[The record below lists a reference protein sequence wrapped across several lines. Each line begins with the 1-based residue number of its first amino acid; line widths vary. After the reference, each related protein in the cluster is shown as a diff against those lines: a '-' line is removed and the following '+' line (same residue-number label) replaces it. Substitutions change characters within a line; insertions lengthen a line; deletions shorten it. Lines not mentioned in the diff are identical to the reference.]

1 MQESVTINRSYK
13 DRLFKI
19 IFEDKKELLS
29 LYNALTG
36 KNYQN
41 PDELEINTIDD
52 VIYMH
57 LKNDMSFILDDW
69 QNLFEQQSTFN
80 PNQPLRGFFYF
91 ADLYKVKYFGK
102 KIYSTRLLKIP
113 TPQYIVFYNGTANM
127 PDRKELR
134 LSDAF
139 QQPTEQ
145 PDIEVVAH
153 MLNINY
159 GHNKELMERCQK
171 LKEYAQF
178 IDIIRHYLRENK
190 QWSNEQAIS
199 KAIDDCIKNNILRDI
214 LQKER
219 LRVMASILSEFDDV
233 NFTYDIGHDIFDNHN
248 YTKLSKLQL
257 KKLNNIHIHN
267 VCNNKDHCEI
277 TPTCDYITQ
286 LRDSVK
292 YLKSINYEK
301 SIVLETG
308 FNNYPGNNY
317 EEKLINY
324 IKSFEKIED
333 ILKTE

>member
-1 MQESVTINRSYK
+1 MQESVTINRTYK

-19 IFEDKKELLS
+19 IFEGKKELLS

-113 TPQYIVFYNGTANM
+113 TPQYIVFYNGTTNM

-159 GHNKELMERCQK
+159 GHNKELMERCRK

-199 KAIDDCIKNNILRDI
+199 KAIDDCIQNNILRDI

-219 LRVMASILSEFDDV
+219 LRVMASILSEFDEV
-233 NFTYDIGHDIFDNHN
+233 GYKEMIR
-248 YTKLSKLQL
+248 Q
-257 KKLNNIHIHN
+257 
-267 VCNNKDHCEI
+267 EA
-277 TPTCDYITQ
+277 
-286 LRDSVK
+286 
-292 YLKSINYEK
+292 YEDA
-301 SIVLETG
+301 
-308 FNNYPGNNY
+308 Y
-317 EEKLINY
+317 EEGHEAGLEEGREQELAHGVKSY
-324 IKSFEKIED
+324 IKLAQSIGYAESKIVTMLMQEFNLSED
-333 ILKTE
+333 QASQYVQKFWKDK

>member
-1 MQESVTINRSYK
+1 MQESVTINRTYK

-113 TPQYIVFYNGTANM
+113 TPQYIVFYNGTTSM

-139 QQPTEQ
+139 QQPTTQ

-178 IDIIRHYLRENK
+178 IDIIRHYLKENEH
-190 QWSNEQAIS
+190 WSNEQAIS

-219 LRVMASILSEFDDV
+219 LRVMASILSEFDEVGYKEMIRQEAYEDAYEEIYEEV
-233 NFTYDIGHDIFDNHN
+233 YEEISVKSLIEFVQDIGYSKEDAATLVKQRFH
-248 YTKLSKLQL
+248 LSDDAINQYMQKFW
-257 KKLNNIHIHN
+257 KK
-267 VCNNKDHCEI
+267 
-277 TPTCDYITQ
+277 
-286 LRDSVK
+286 
-292 YLKSINYEK
+292 
-301 SIVLETG
+301 
-308 FNNYPGNNY
+308 
-317 EEKLINY
+317 
-324 IKSFEKIED
+324 
-333 ILKTE
+333 

>member
-1 MQESVTINRSYK
+1 MKSHKIFYNTIIKRRFQQTYYYHGGIYAGKRHYQQN
-13 DRLFKI
+13 RLFKI

-113 TPQYIVFYNGTANM
+113 TPQYIVFYNGTTSM

-178 IDIIRHYLRENK
+178 IDIIRCYLRENK

-219 LRVMASILSEFDDV
+219 LRVMASILSEFDEVGYKEMIQD
-233 NFTYDIGHDIFDNHN
+233 
-248 YTKLSKLQL
+248 
-257 KKLNNIHIHN
+257 
-267 VCNNKDHCEI
+267 EA
-277 TPTCDYITQ
+277 
-286 LRDSVK
+286 
-292 YLKSINYEK
+292 
-301 SIVLETG
+301 
-308 FNNYPGNNY
+308 
-317 EEKLINY
+317 
-324 IKSFEKIED
+324 IED
-333 ILKTE
+333 GEIRGSIKLAYKLKLPKPEIIAILRHDYNLSDEEVNQYMQKFWKN

>member
-1 MQESVTINRSYK
+1 MQESVTINRTYK

-19 IFEDKKELLS
+19 IFEGKKELLS

-127 PDRKELR
+127 PDKKELR

-178 IDIIRHYLRENK
+178 IDIIRHYLKENK

-199 KAIDDCIKNNILRDI
+199 KAIDDCIQNNILRDI

-219 LRVMASILSEFDDV
+219 LRVMASILSEFDEV
-233 NFTYDIGHDIFDNHN
+233 GYKEMIR
-248 YTKLSKLQL
+248 
-257 KKLNNIHIHN
+257 
-267 VCNNKDHCEI
+267 E
-277 TPTCDYITQ
+277 
-286 LRDSVK
+286 
-292 YLKSINYEK
+292 EA
-301 SIVLETG
+301 
-308 FNNYPGNNY
+308 Y
-317 EEKLINY
+317 EEAYEEGLEAGRQEGREQELAHGVKSY
-324 IKSFEKIED
+324 IKLAQNFGYGESKIVTMLMQEFDLSED
-333 ILKTE
+333 KASQYVQKFWKDK

>member
-1 MQESVTINRSYK
+1 MQESVTINRTYK

-113 TPQYIVFYNGTANM
+113 TPQYIVFYNGTTNM
-127 PDRKELR
+127 PDKKELR

-159 GHNKELMERCQK
+159 GHNKELMERCRK

-199 KAIDDCIKNNILRDI
+199 KAIDDCIQNNILRDI

-219 LRVMASILSEFDDV
+219 LRVMASILSEFDEV
-233 NFTYDIGHDIFDNHN
+233 GYKEMIR
-248 YTKLSKLQL
+248 Q
-257 KKLNNIHIHN
+257 
-267 VCNNKDHCEI
+267 EA
-277 TPTCDYITQ
+277 
-286 LRDSVK
+286 
-292 YLKSINYEK
+292 YEDA
-301 SIVLETG
+301 
-308 FNNYPGNNY
+308 Y
-317 EEKLINY
+317 EEGHEAGLEEGREQELAHGVKSY
-324 IKSFEKIED
+324 IKLAQSIGYAESKIVTMLMQEFNLSED
-333 ILKTE
+333 QASQYVQKFWKDK

>member
-1 MQESVTINRSYK
+1 MQESVTINRTYK

-139 QQPTEQ
+139 QQPTAQ

-159 GHNKELMERCQK
+159 GHNKELMERCRK

-199 KAIDDCIKNNILRDI
+199 KAIDDCIKNNILCDI

-219 LRVMASILSEFDDV
+219 LRVMASILSEFDEVGYKEMIRQEAYEDAYEDAYEEGV
-233 NFTYDIGHDIFDNHN
+233 EYGVKTLIEFVQDIGYSKEDATTLVKQRFH
-248 YTKLSKLQL
+248 LS
-257 KKLNNIHIHN
+257 
-267 VCNNKDHCEI
+267 D
-277 TPTCDYITQ
+277 DA
-286 LRDSVK
+286 
-292 YLKSINYEK
+292 INQYMQK
-301 SIVLETG
+301 
-308 FNNYPGNNY
+308 FWKN
-317 EEKLINY
+317 
-324 IKSFEKIED
+324 
-333 ILKTE
+333 

>member
-113 TPQYIVFYNGTANM
+113 TPQYIVFYNGTTSM

-159 GHNKELMERCQK
+159 GHNKELMERCRK

-199 KAIDDCIKNNILRDI
+199 KAIDDCIQNNILRDI

-219 LRVMASILSEFDDV
+219 LRVMASILSEFDEVGYKEMIQD
-233 NFTYDIGHDIFDNHN
+233 
-248 YTKLSKLQL
+248 
-257 KKLNNIHIHN
+257 
-267 VCNNKDHCEI
+267 EA
-277 TPTCDYITQ
+277 
-286 LRDSVK
+286 
-292 YLKSINYEK
+292 
-301 SIVLETG
+301 
-308 FNNYPGNNY
+308 
-317 EEKLINY
+317 
-324 IKSFEKIED
+324 IED
-333 ILKTE
+333 GEIRGSIKLAYKLKLPKPEIIAILRHDYNLSDEEVNQYMQKFWKN

>member
-113 TPQYIVFYNGTANM
+113 TPQYIVFYNGTTNM
-127 PDRKELR
+127 PDKKELR

-178 IDIIRHYLRENK
+178 IDIIRHYLRENE
-190 QWSNEQAIS
+190 QWTNEQAIS
-199 KAIDDCIKNNILRDI
+199 KAIDDCIQNNILRDI

-219 LRVMASILSEFDDV
+219 LRVMASILSEFDEV
-233 NFTYDIGHDIFDNHN
+233 GYKEMIR
-248 YTKLSKLQL
+248 Q
-257 KKLNNIHIHN
+257 
-267 VCNNKDHCEI
+267 EA
-277 TPTCDYITQ
+277 
-286 LRDSVK
+286 
-292 YLKSINYEK
+292 YEDA
-301 SIVLETG
+301 
-308 FNNYPGNNY
+308 Y
-317 EEKLINY
+317 EEIYKEVYEEVHEAGLEAGRKEGREQELARGVKSY
-324 IKSFEKIED
+324 IKLAQSIGYTESKIVTMLMQEFNLSEDKASQYVQEFEQDK
-333 ILKTE
+333 

>member
-1 MQESVTINRSYK
+1 MQESVSINRTYK

-102 KIYSTRLLKIP
+102 KIYSTRLLKIS
-113 TPQYIVFYNGTANM
+113 TPQYIVFYNGTTNM
-127 PDRKELR
+127 PDKKELR

-159 GHNKELMERCQK
+159 GHNKELMERCRK

-178 IDIIRHYLRENK
+178 IDIIRHYLKENK

-199 KAIDDCIKNNILRDI
+199 KAIDDCIQNNILRDI

-219 LRVMASILSEFDDV
+219 LRVMASILSEFDEVGYKEMIRQEAYEDAYEEAYEEGV
-233 NFTYDIGHDIFDNHN
+233 EYGVEYGVKTLIEFVQDIGYSKGDATTLVKQRFH
-248 YTKLSKLQL
+248 LS
-257 KKLNNIHIHN
+257 
-267 VCNNKDHCEI
+267 D
-277 TPTCDYITQ
+277 DA
-286 LRDSVK
+286 
-292 YLKSINYEK
+292 INQYMQK
-301 SIVLETG
+301 
-308 FNNYPGNNY
+308 FW
-317 EEKLINY
+317 K
-324 IKSFEKIED
+324 IK
-333 ILKTE
+333 

>member
-1 MQESVTINRSYK
+1 MLESVTINRTYK

-91 ADLYKVKYFGK
+91 ADLCKVKYFGK

-113 TPQYIVFYNGTANM
+113 TPQYIVFYNGTTNM

-159 GHNKELMERCQK
+159 GHNKELMERCRK

-178 IDIIRHYLRENK
+178 IDIIRHYLKENK

-219 LRVMASILSEFDDV
+219 LRVMASILSEFDEV
-233 NFTYDIGHDIFDNHN
+233 GYKEMIR
-248 YTKLSKLQL
+248 Q
-257 KKLNNIHIHN
+257 
-267 VCNNKDHCEI
+267 EA
-277 TPTCDYITQ
+277 
-286 LRDSVK
+286 
-292 YLKSINYEK
+292 YEDA
-301 SIVLETG
+301 
-308 FNNYPGNNY
+308 Y
-317 EEKLINY
+317 EEGHEAGLEEGREQELAHGVKSY
-324 IKSFEKIED
+324 IKLAQSIGYAESKIVTMLMQEFNLSED
-333 ILKTE
+333 QASQYVQKFWKDK

>member
-1 MQESVTINRSYK
+1 MLESVTINRTYK

-113 TPQYIVFYNGTANM
+113 TPQYIVFYNGTMNM
-127 PDRKELR
+127 PDKKELR

-139 QQPTEQ
+139 QQPTTQ

-159 GHNKELMERCQK
+159 GHNKELMERCRK

-178 IDIIRHYLRENK
+178 IDIIRHYLKENK

-219 LRVMASILSEFDDV
+219 LRVMASILSEFDEV
-233 NFTYDIGHDIFDNHN
+233 GYKEMIR
-248 YTKLSKLQL
+248 Q
-257 KKLNNIHIHN
+257 
-267 VCNNKDHCEI
+267 EA
-277 TPTCDYITQ
+277 
-286 LRDSVK
+286 
-292 YLKSINYEK
+292 YEDA
-301 SIVLETG
+301 
-308 FNNYPGNNY
+308 Y
-317 EEKLINY
+317 EEGHEAGLEEGREQELAHGVKSY
-324 IKSFEKIED
+324 IKLAQSIGYAESKIVTMLMQEFNLSED
-333 ILKTE
+333 QASQYVQKFWKDK

>member
-1 MQESVTINRSYK
+1 MQESVTINRTYK

-113 TPQYIVFYNGTANM
+113 TPQYIVFYNGTTNM
-127 PDRKELR
+127 PDKKELR

-159 GHNKELMERCQK
+159 GHNKELMERCRK

-199 KAIDDCIKNNILRDI
+199 KAIDDCIKNNILCDI

-219 LRVMASILSEFDDV
+219 LRVMASILSEFDEVGYKEMIRQEAYEDAYEEGV
-233 NFTYDIGHDIFDNHN
+233 EYGVKTLIEFVQDIGYSKEDATTLVKQRFH
-248 YTKLSKLQL
+248 LS
-257 KKLNNIHIHN
+257 
-267 VCNNKDHCEI
+267 D
-277 TPTCDYITQ
+277 DA
-286 LRDSVK
+286 
-292 YLKSINYEK
+292 INQYMQK
-301 SIVLETG
+301 
-308 FNNYPGNNY
+308 FWKN
-317 EEKLINY
+317 
-324 IKSFEKIED
+324 
-333 ILKTE
+333 

>member
-139 QQPTEQ
+139 QQPTAQ

-178 IDIIRHYLRENK
+178 IDIIRHYLKENEH
-190 QWSNEQAIS
+190 WSNEQAIS

-219 LRVMASILSEFDDV
+219 LRVMASILSEFDEVGYKEMIRQEAYEDAYEEAYEEGV
-233 NFTYDIGHDIFDNHN
+233 EYGVKYGGVKTLIEFVQDIGYSKEDATTLAKQRFHLSDDVINQYMQKFWKDN
-248 YTKLSKLQL
+248 
-257 KKLNNIHIHN
+257 
-267 VCNNKDHCEI
+267 
-277 TPTCDYITQ
+277 
-286 LRDSVK
+286 
-292 YLKSINYEK
+292 
-301 SIVLETG
+301 
-308 FNNYPGNNY
+308 
-317 EEKLINY
+317 
-324 IKSFEKIED
+324 
-333 ILKTE
+333 

>member
-113 TPQYIVFYNGTANM
+113 TPQYIVFYNGTTSM

-139 QQPTEQ
+139 QQPTAQ

-159 GHNKELMERCQK
+159 GHNKELMERCRK

-178 IDIIRHYLRENK
+178 IDIIRYYLRENK

-219 LRVMASILSEFDDV
+219 LRVMASILSEFDEVGYKEMIQD
-233 NFTYDIGHDIFDNHN
+233 
-248 YTKLSKLQL
+248 
-257 KKLNNIHIHN
+257 
-267 VCNNKDHCEI
+267 EA
-277 TPTCDYITQ
+277 
-286 LRDSVK
+286 
-292 YLKSINYEK
+292 
-301 SIVLETG
+301 
-308 FNNYPGNNY
+308 
-317 EEKLINY
+317 
-324 IKSFEKIED
+324 IED
-333 ILKTE
+333 GEIRGSIKLAYKLKLPKPEIIAILRHDYNLSDEEVNQYMQKFWKN

>member
-1 MQESVTINRSYK
+1 MQESVSINRTYK

-113 TPQYIVFYNGTANM
+113 TPQYIVFYNGTTNM
-127 PDRKELR
+127 PDKKELR

-145 PDIEVVAH
+145 PDIEVIAH

-159 GHNKELMERCQK
+159 GHNKELMERCRK

-199 KAIDDCIKNNILRDI
+199 KAIDDCIQNNILRDI

-219 LRVMASILSEFDDV
+219 LRVMASILSEFDEV
-233 NFTYDIGHDIFDNHN
+233 GYKEMIR
-248 YTKLSKLQL
+248 Q
-257 KKLNNIHIHN
+257 
-267 VCNNKDHCEI
+267 EA
-277 TPTCDYITQ
+277 
-286 LRDSVK
+286 
-292 YLKSINYEK
+292 YEDA
-301 SIVLETG
+301 
-308 FNNYPGNNY
+308 Y
-317 EEKLINY
+317 EEGHEAGLEEGREQELAHGVKSY
-324 IKSFEKIED
+324 IKLAQSIGYAESKIVTMLMQEFNLSED
-333 ILKTE
+333 QASQYVQKFWKDK

>member
-1 MQESVTINRSYK
+1 MQESVSINRTYK

-127 PDRKELR
+127 PDKKELR

-178 IDIIRHYLRENK
+178 IDIIRHYLRENEHLT
-190 QWSNEQAIS
+190 NEQAIS

-219 LRVMASILSEFDDV
+219 LRVMASILSEFDEVGYKEMIKEEAYEDAYEEV
-233 NFTYDIGHDIFDNHN
+233 YEE
-248 YTKLSKLQL
+248 
-257 KKLNNIHIHN
+257 
-267 VCNNKDHCEI
+267 VCEEI
-277 TPTCDYITQ
+277 
-286 LRDSVK
+286 SVK
-292 YLKSINYEK
+292 SLIEFTQDTGYSKQEVFAIIKQRFHLSDDVINQYMQK
-301 SIVLETG
+301 
-308 FNNYPGNNY
+308 FWKN
-317 EEKLINY
+317 
-324 IKSFEKIED
+324 
-333 ILKTE
+333 

>member
-113 TPQYIVFYNGTANM
+113 TPQYIIFYNGTTSM

-139 QQPTEQ
+139 QQPTTQ

-178 IDIIRHYLRENK
+178 IDIIRHYLKENEH
-190 QWSNEQAIS
+190 WSNEQAIS

-219 LRVMASILSEFDDV
+219 LRVMASILSEFDEVGYKEMIQD
-233 NFTYDIGHDIFDNHN
+233 
-248 YTKLSKLQL
+248 
-257 KKLNNIHIHN
+257 
-267 VCNNKDHCEI
+267 EA
-277 TPTCDYITQ
+277 
-286 LRDSVK
+286 
-292 YLKSINYEK
+292 
-301 SIVLETG
+301 
-308 FNNYPGNNY
+308 
-317 EEKLINY
+317 
-324 IKSFEKIED
+324 IED
-333 ILKTE
+333 GEIRGSIKLAYKLKLPKPEIIAILRHDYNLSDEEVNQYMQKFWKN

>member
-1 MQESVTINRSYK
+1 MQESVTINRTYK

-113 TPQYIVFYNGTANM
+113 TPQYIVFYNGTTSM

-159 GHNKELMERCQK
+159 GHNKELMERCRK

-199 KAIDDCIKNNILRDI
+199 KAIDDCIQNNILRDI

-219 LRVMASILSEFDDV
+219 LRVMASILSEFDEVGYKEMIQD
-233 NFTYDIGHDIFDNHN
+233 
-248 YTKLSKLQL
+248 
-257 KKLNNIHIHN
+257 
-267 VCNNKDHCEI
+267 EA
-277 TPTCDYITQ
+277 
-286 LRDSVK
+286 
-292 YLKSINYEK
+292 
-301 SIVLETG
+301 
-308 FNNYPGNNY
+308 
-317 EEKLINY
+317 
-324 IKSFEKIED
+324 IED
-333 ILKTE
+333 GEIRGSIKLAYKLKLPKPEIIAILRHDYNLSDEEVNQYMQKFWKN

>member
-1 MQESVTINRSYK
+1 MQESVTINRTYK

-113 TPQYIVFYNGTANM
+113 TPQYIVFYNGTTNM
-127 PDRKELR
+127 PDKKELR

-139 QQPTEQ
+139 QQPTTQ

-178 IDIIRHYLRENK
+178 IDIIRHYLKENEH
-190 QWSNEQAIS
+190 WSNEQAIS

-219 LRVMASILSEFDDV
+219 LRVMASILSEFDEVGYKEMILQEAYEDAYEEAYEEGV
-233 NFTYDIGHDIFDNHN
+233 EYGVKYGGVKTLIEFVQDIGYSKEDATTLAKQRFHLSDDVINQYMQKFWKDN
-248 YTKLSKLQL
+248 
-257 KKLNNIHIHN
+257 
-267 VCNNKDHCEI
+267 
-277 TPTCDYITQ
+277 
-286 LRDSVK
+286 
-292 YLKSINYEK
+292 
-301 SIVLETG
+301 
-308 FNNYPGNNY
+308 
-317 EEKLINY
+317 
-324 IKSFEKIED
+324 
-333 ILKTE
+333 

>member
-1 MQESVTINRSYK
+1 MQESVTINRTYK

-127 PDRKELR
+127 PDKKELR

-178 IDIIRHYLRENK
+178 IDIIRHYLKENEH
-190 QWSNEQAIS
+190 WSNEQAIS

-219 LRVMASILSEFDDV
+219 LRVMASILSEFDEVGYKEMIRQEAYEDAYEDAYEEGV
-233 NFTYDIGHDIFDNHN
+233 EYGVKTLIEFVQDIGYSKEDATTLVKQRFH
-248 YTKLSKLQL
+248 LS
-257 KKLNNIHIHN
+257 
-267 VCNNKDHCEI
+267 D
-277 TPTCDYITQ
+277 DA
-286 LRDSVK
+286 
-292 YLKSINYEK
+292 INQYMQK
-301 SIVLETG
+301 
-308 FNNYPGNNY
+308 FWKN
-317 EEKLINY
+317 
-324 IKSFEKIED
+324 
-333 ILKTE
+333 

>member
-1 MQESVTINRSYK
+1 MQESVSINRTYK

-113 TPQYIVFYNGTANM
+113 TPQYIVFYNGTTNM

-178 IDIIRHYLRENK
+178 IDIIRHYLKENEH
-190 QWSNEQAIS
+190 WSNEQAIS

-219 LRVMASILSEFDDV
+219 LRVMASILSEFDEVGYKEMIRQEAYEDAYEEV
-233 NFTYDIGHDIFDNHN
+233 YEEISVKSLIEFVQDIGYSKEDATTLVKQRFH
-248 YTKLSKLQL
+248 LS
-257 KKLNNIHIHN
+257 
-267 VCNNKDHCEI
+267 D
-277 TPTCDYITQ
+277 DA
-286 LRDSVK
+286 
-292 YLKSINYEK
+292 INQYMQK
-301 SIVLETG
+301 
-308 FNNYPGNNY
+308 FWKN
-317 EEKLINY
+317 
-324 IKSFEKIED
+324 
-333 ILKTE
+333 

>member
-1 MQESVTINRSYK
+1 MQESVTINRTYK

-113 TPQYIVFYNGTANM
+113 TPQYIVFYNGTTSM

-139 QQPTEQ
+139 QQPTTQ

-159 GHNKELMERCQK
+159 GHNKELMERCRK

-190 QWSNEQAIS
+190 QWSNEQAIRE
-199 KAIDDCIKNNILRDI
+199 I
-214 LQKER
+214 
-219 LRVMASILSEFDDV
+219 
-233 NFTYDIGHDIFDNHN
+233 Y
-248 YTKLSKLQL
+248 L
-257 KKLNNIHIHN
+257 KPF
-267 VCNNKDHCEI
+267 EI
-277 TPTCDYITQ
+277 
-286 LRDSVK
+286 SVK
-292 YLKSINYEK
+292 QGGANALWFPGASLEING
-301 SIVLETG
+301 L
-308 FNNYPGNNY
+308 GNAV
-317 EEKLINY
+317 
-324 IKSFEKIED
+324 
-333 ILKTE
+333 IL

>member
-1 MQESVTINRSYK
+1 MQESVTINRTYK

-113 TPQYIVFYNGTANM
+113 TPQYIVFYNGTTSM

-159 GHNKELMERCQK
+159 GHNKELMERCRK

-199 KAIDDCIKNNILRDI
+199 KAIDDCIQNNILRDI

-219 LRVMASILSEFDDV
+219 LRVMASILSEFDEV
-233 NFTYDIGHDIFDNHN
+233 GYKEMIR
-248 YTKLSKLQL
+248 
-257 KKLNNIHIHN
+257 
-267 VCNNKDHCEI
+267 E
-277 TPTCDYITQ
+277 
-286 LRDSVK
+286 
-292 YLKSINYEK
+292 EA
-301 SIVLETG
+301 
-308 FNNYPGNNY
+308 Y
-317 EEKLINY
+317 EEAYGEGEISGMIKLAQNLKLPKSQIITMIKQNY
-324 IKSFEKIED
+324 NLSDEEISEYMQELWKD
-333 ILKTE
+333 

>member
-1 MQESVTINRSYK
+1 MLESVTINRSYK

-113 TPQYIVFYNGTANM
+113 TPQYIVFYNGTTSM

-139 QQPTEQ
+139 QQPTVQ

-178 IDIIRHYLRENK
+178 IDIIRHYLKENK
-190 QWSNEQAIS
+190 QWSNERAIS
-199 KAIDDCIKNNILRDI
+199 KAIDDCIQNNILRDI

-219 LRVMASILSEFDDV
+219 LRVMASILSEFDEVGYKEMIKEEAYEDAYEEV
-233 NFTYDIGHDIFDNHN
+233 YEE
-248 YTKLSKLQL
+248 
-257 KKLNNIHIHN
+257 
-267 VCNNKDHCEI
+267 VCEEI
-277 TPTCDYITQ
+277 
-286 LRDSVK
+286 SVK
-292 YLKSINYEK
+292 SLIEFTQDTGYSKQEVFAIIKQRFHLSDDVINQYMQK
-301 SIVLETG
+301 
-308 FNNYPGNNY
+308 FW
-317 EEKLINY
+317 KD
-324 IKSFEKIED
+324 K
-333 ILKTE
+333 

>member
-1 MQESVTINRSYK
+1 MQESVTINRAYK

-113 TPQYIVFYNGTANM
+113 TPQYIVFYNGTTSM

-139 QQPTEQ
+139 QQPTAQ

-178 IDIIRHYLRENK
+178 IDIIRHYLKENEH
-190 QWSNEQAIS
+190 WSNEQAIS
-199 KAIDDCIKNNILRDI
+199 KAIDDCIQNNILRDI

-219 LRVMASILSEFDDV
+219 LRVMASILSEFDEVGYKEMIRQEAYEDAYEEIYEEV
-233 NFTYDIGHDIFDNHN
+233 YEEISVKSLIEFVQDIGYSKEDAATLVKQRFH
-248 YTKLSKLQL
+248 LSDDAINQYMQKFW
-257 KKLNNIHIHN
+257 KK
-267 VCNNKDHCEI
+267 
-277 TPTCDYITQ
+277 
-286 LRDSVK
+286 
-292 YLKSINYEK
+292 
-301 SIVLETG
+301 
-308 FNNYPGNNY
+308 
-317 EEKLINY
+317 
-324 IKSFEKIED
+324 
-333 ILKTE
+333 

>member
-139 QQPTEQ
+139 QQPTAQ

-178 IDIIRHYLRENK
+178 IDIIRHYLRENE
-190 QWSNEQAIS
+190 QWTNEQAIS
-199 KAIDDCIKNNILRDI
+199 KAIDDCIQNNILRDI

-219 LRVMASILSEFDDV
+219 LRVMASILSEFDEVGYKEMIQD
-233 NFTYDIGHDIFDNHN
+233 
-248 YTKLSKLQL
+248 
-257 KKLNNIHIHN
+257 
-267 VCNNKDHCEI
+267 EA
-277 TPTCDYITQ
+277 
-286 LRDSVK
+286 
-292 YLKSINYEK
+292 
-301 SIVLETG
+301 
-308 FNNYPGNNY
+308 
-317 EEKLINY
+317 
-324 IKSFEKIED
+324 IED
-333 ILKTE
+333 GEIRGSIKLAYKLKLPKPEIIAILRHDYNLSDDEVNQYMQRFWKN

>member
-1 MQESVTINRSYK
+1 MQESVTINRTYK

-159 GHNKELMERCQK
+159 GHNKELMDHCQK

-178 IDIIRHYLRENK
+178 IDIIRHYLKENK

-199 KAIDDCIKNNILRDI
+199 KAIDDCIQNNILRDI

-219 LRVMASILSEFDDV
+219 LRVMASILSEFDEVGYKEMIRQEAYEDAYEDAYEEGV
-233 NFTYDIGHDIFDNHN
+233 EYGVKTLIEFVQDIGYSKEDATTLVKQRFH
-248 YTKLSKLQL
+248 LS
-257 KKLNNIHIHN
+257 
-267 VCNNKDHCEI
+267 D
-277 TPTCDYITQ
+277 DA
-286 LRDSVK
+286 
-292 YLKSINYEK
+292 INQYMQK
-301 SIVLETG
+301 
-308 FNNYPGNNY
+308 FWKN
-317 EEKLINY
+317 
-324 IKSFEKIED
+324 
-333 ILKTE
+333 

>member
-1 MQESVTINRSYK
+1 MQESVTINRTYK

-139 QQPTEQ
+139 QQPTAQ

-159 GHNKELMERCQK
+159 GHNKELMERCRK

-199 KAIDDCIKNNILRDI
+199 KAIDDCIQNNILRDI

-219 LRVMASILSEFDDV
+219 LRVMASILSEFDEVGYKEMIRQEAYEDAYEEAYEDAYEEGV
-233 NFTYDIGHDIFDNHN
+233 EYGVKTLIEFVQDIGYSKEDATTLVKQRFH
-248 YTKLSKLQL
+248 LSDDAINQYMQKFW
-257 KKLNNIHIHN
+257 KK
-267 VCNNKDHCEI
+267 
-277 TPTCDYITQ
+277 
-286 LRDSVK
+286 
-292 YLKSINYEK
+292 
-301 SIVLETG
+301 
-308 FNNYPGNNY
+308 
-317 EEKLINY
+317 
-324 IKSFEKIED
+324 
-333 ILKTE
+333 

>member
-1 MQESVTINRSYK
+1 MQESVTINRTYK

-113 TPQYIVFYNGTANM
+113 TPQYIVFYNGTTSM

-139 QQPTEQ
+139 QQPTAQ

-178 IDIIRHYLRENK
+178 IDIIRHYLKENEH
-190 QWSNEQAIS
+190 WSNEQAIS

-219 LRVMASILSEFDDV
+219 LRVMASILSEFDEV
-233 NFTYDIGHDIFDNHN
+233 GYKEMIR
-248 YTKLSKLQL
+248 
-257 KKLNNIHIHN
+257 
-267 VCNNKDHCEI
+267 EEA
-277 TPTCDYITQ
+277 
-286 LRDSVK
+286 
-292 YLKSINYEK
+292 YEDA
-301 SIVLETG
+301 
-308 FNNYPGNNY
+308 Y
-317 EEKLINY
+317 EEAYGKAYGEGEISGMIKLAQNLKLPKSQIITMIKQNY
-324 IKSFEKIED
+324 NLSDEEISEYMQELWKD
-333 ILKTE
+333 

>member
-1 MQESVTINRSYK
+1 MQESVSINRTYK

-113 TPQYIVFYNGTANM
+113 TPQYIVFYNGTTSM
-127 PDRKELR
+127 PDKKELR

-139 QQPTEQ
+139 QQPTAQ

-178 IDIIRHYLRENK
+178 IDIIRHYLKENEH
-190 QWSNEQAIS
+190 WSNEQAIS
-199 KAIDDCIKNNILRDI
+199 KAIDDCIKNNILCDI

-219 LRVMASILSEFDDV
+219 LRVMASILSEFDEVGYKEMIRQEAYEDAYEEAYEEGV
-233 NFTYDIGHDIFDNHN
+233 EYGVKYGGVKTLIEFVQDIGYSKEDATTLAKQRFHLSDDVINQYMQKFWKDN
-248 YTKLSKLQL
+248 
-257 KKLNNIHIHN
+257 
-267 VCNNKDHCEI
+267 
-277 TPTCDYITQ
+277 
-286 LRDSVK
+286 
-292 YLKSINYEK
+292 
-301 SIVLETG
+301 
-308 FNNYPGNNY
+308 
-317 EEKLINY
+317 
-324 IKSFEKIED
+324 
-333 ILKTE
+333 

>member
-57 LKNDMSFILDDW
+57 LKNDMSFILDNW

-113 TPQYIVFYNGTANM
+113 TPQYIVFYNGTTNM
-127 PDRKELR
+127 PDKKELR

-139 QQPTEQ
+139 QQPTAQ

-190 QWSNEQAIS
+190 HWTNEQAIS
-199 KAIDDCIKNNILRDI
+199 KAIDDCIQNNILRDI

-219 LRVMASILSEFDDV
+219 LRVMASILSEFDEVEYKEMIRQEAYEDAYEEV
-233 NFTYDIGHDIFDNHN
+233 YEKGVEYGVQYGVEYGGVKTLIEFVQDIGYSKEDATTLAKQRFH
-248 YTKLSKLQL
+248 LSDDAVNQYMQKFW
-257 KKLNNIHIHN
+257 KN
-267 VCNNKDHCEI
+267 
-277 TPTCDYITQ
+277 
-286 LRDSVK
+286 
-292 YLKSINYEK
+292 
-301 SIVLETG
+301 
-308 FNNYPGNNY
+308 
-317 EEKLINY
+317 
-324 IKSFEKIED
+324 
-333 ILKTE
+333 

>member
-1 MQESVTINRSYK
+1 MQESVSINRTYK

-127 PDRKELR
+127 PDKKELR

-178 IDIIRHYLRENK
+178 IDIIRHYLRENEH
-190 QWSNEQAIS
+190 WTNEQAIS
-199 KAIDDCIKNNILRDI
+199 KAIDDCIQNNILRDI

-219 LRVMASILSEFDDV
+219 LRVMASILSEFDEVGYKEMIRQEAYEDAYEEAYKEAYEEGV
-233 NFTYDIGHDIFDNHN
+233 EYGVEYGVKTLIEFVQDIGYSKEDTTTLAKQRFH
-248 YTKLSKLQL
+248 LSDDAVNQYMQKFW
-257 KKLNNIHIHN
+257 KN
-267 VCNNKDHCEI
+267 
-277 TPTCDYITQ
+277 
-286 LRDSVK
+286 
-292 YLKSINYEK
+292 
-301 SIVLETG
+301 
-308 FNNYPGNNY
+308 
-317 EEKLINY
+317 
-324 IKSFEKIED
+324 
-333 ILKTE
+333 

>member
-1 MQESVTINRSYK
+1 MQESVTINRTYK

-113 TPQYIVFYNGTANM
+113 TPQYIVFYNGTASM
-127 PDRKELR
+127 PDKKELR

-159 GHNKELMERCQK
+159 GHNKELMERCWK

-199 KAIDDCIKNNILRDI
+199 KAIDDCIQNNILRDI

-219 LRVMASILSEFDDV
+219 LRVMASILSEFDEVGYKEMIKEEAYEDAYEEV
-233 NFTYDIGHDIFDNHN
+233 YEE
-248 YTKLSKLQL
+248 
-257 KKLNNIHIHN
+257 
-267 VCNNKDHCEI
+267 VCEEI
-277 TPTCDYITQ
+277 
-286 LRDSVK
+286 SVK
-292 YLKSINYEK
+292 SLIEFTQDTGYSKQEVFAIIKQRFHLSDDVINQYMQK
-301 SIVLETG
+301 
-308 FNNYPGNNY
+308 FW
-317 EEKLINY
+317 KD
-324 IKSFEKIED
+324 K
-333 ILKTE
+333 

>member
-113 TPQYIVFYNGTANM
+113 TPQYIVFYNGTTNM
-127 PDRKELR
+127 PDKKELR

-139 QQPTEQ
+139 QQPTTQ

-159 GHNKELMERCQK
+159 GHNKELMERCRK

-219 LRVMASILSEFDDV
+219 LRVMASILSEFDEVGYKEMIRQEAYEDAYEEAYEEGV
-233 NFTYDIGHDIFDNHN
+233 EYGVKYGGVKTLIEFVQDIGYSKEDATTLAKQRFHLSDDVINQYMQKFWKDN
-248 YTKLSKLQL
+248 
-257 KKLNNIHIHN
+257 
-267 VCNNKDHCEI
+267 
-277 TPTCDYITQ
+277 
-286 LRDSVK
+286 
-292 YLKSINYEK
+292 
-301 SIVLETG
+301 
-308 FNNYPGNNY
+308 
-317 EEKLINY
+317 
-324 IKSFEKIED
+324 
-333 ILKTE
+333 

>member
-1 MQESVTINRSYK
+1 MQESVSINRTYK

-113 TPQYIVFYNGTANM
+113 TPQYIVFYNGTTSM

-139 QQPTEQ
+139 QQPTTQ

-178 IDIIRHYLRENK
+178 IDIIRHYLKENEH
-190 QWSNEQAIS
+190 WSNEQAIS
-199 KAIDDCIKNNILRDI
+199 KAIDDCIQNNILRDI

-219 LRVMASILSEFDDV
+219 LRVMASILSEFDEVGYKEMIRQEAYEDAYEEAYEEGV
-233 NFTYDIGHDIFDNHN
+233 EYGVKYGGVKTLIEFVQDIGYSKEDATTLAKQRFHLSDDVINQYMQKFWKDN
-248 YTKLSKLQL
+248 
-257 KKLNNIHIHN
+257 
-267 VCNNKDHCEI
+267 
-277 TPTCDYITQ
+277 
-286 LRDSVK
+286 
-292 YLKSINYEK
+292 
-301 SIVLETG
+301 
-308 FNNYPGNNY
+308 
-317 EEKLINY
+317 
-324 IKSFEKIED
+324 
-333 ILKTE
+333 

>member
-127 PDRKELR
+127 PDKKELR

-178 IDIIRHYLRENK
+178 IDIIRHYLRENEH
-190 QWSNEQAIS
+190 WTNEQAIS
-199 KAIDDCIKNNILRDI
+199 KAIDDCIQNNILRDI

-219 LRVMASILSEFDDV
+219 LRVMASILSEFDEVGYKEMIRQEAYEDAYEEAYKEAYEEGV
-233 NFTYDIGHDIFDNHN
+233 EYGVKTLIEFVQDIGYSKEDTTTLAKQRFH
-248 YTKLSKLQL
+248 LS
-257 KKLNNIHIHN
+257 
-267 VCNNKDHCEI
+267 D
-277 TPTCDYITQ
+277 DA
-286 LRDSVK
+286 
-292 YLKSINYEK
+292 INQYMQK
-301 SIVLETG
+301 
-308 FNNYPGNNY
+308 FWKN
-317 EEKLINY
+317 
-324 IKSFEKIED
+324 
-333 ILKTE
+333 